1 VELIL
6 VVLAVLSP
14 IILNVYVWRRLRHG
28 AGETAAPW
36 RRSIAYFGLA
46 TNFLAYAI
54 PWTGFIYM
62 YLLLHQRRVVSADEM
77 IDGRVVVEISV
88 GLAAL
93 SLVLGVLGPKS
104 VRVQLVISAVI
115 VGAFWLSI
123 PMGVL

>member
-1 VELIL
+1 MELIL

-54 PWTGFIYM
+54 PWAGFIYM

-93 SLVLGVLGPKS
+93 SLVLGVLGPNPCVS
-104 VRVQLVISAVI
+104 S
-115 VGAFWLSI
+115 
-123 PMGVL
+123 